1 MSRSIIERSRLSSHA
16 FVAVLGALAFAQRA
30 QAQSD
35 PVEPREASPEP
46 APVDEEK
53 KNGKKKKKDERSAAE
68 KRAIATTPAGTFGL
82 KGRVLTELRL
92 RRAERV
98 IVDGMGI
105 PQETE
110 VDSFDIALDSAR
122 FSLLYQAPARWLQAE
137 IETEIS
143 DPDQVELK
151 DVYLLA
157 AGHGLSAK
165 AGNFKPPTSAIDLES
180 AWTLPIASRG
190 FINDLLEGWLAVGGR
205 SPGVQLAYEHPDGI
219 EPKLIVG
226 AFQGSVLVEQVG
238 GDRDL
243 ELIERANLDA
253 QSWVARAQ
261 VELGKVDVGVFF
273 AQRVGSPTAMETQH
287 YPVTGADIAFDEEL
301 GQLGLRAW
309 LDAHFGES
317 WYVHEDEPPSAGN
330 PWFLAARAILAARY
344 GGTSDDTFYAE
355 FHVSLGMLD
364 PDLDVSSDWARELA
378 TGVNVGLWDR
388 ARLTLEAYMNDTAR
402 NFPASYFGGPRGQ
415 TLGLTLQ
422 AGVAF

>member
-1 MSRSIIERSRLSSHA
+1 LSSRA
-16 FVAVLGALAFAQRA
+16 FVALLGALGLALAQRA
-30 QAQSD
+30 HAQDEPAS
-35 PVEPREASPEP
+35 PVAEPVPEP
-46 APVDEEK
+46 ALAGEAK
-53 KNGKKKKKDERSAAE
+53 KKEKKKKDERSAAE

-98 IVDGMGI
+98 IVDAMGM

-137 IETEIS
+137 IETEVS

-157 AGHGLSAK
+157 AGRGLSAK
-165 AGNFKPPTSAIDLES
+165 AGNFKPPTAAIDLES
-180 AWTLPIASRG
+180 AWTLPITSRG

-205 SPGVQLAYEHPDGI
+205 SPGLQLAYEHPDGI
-219 EPKLIVG
+219 EPKLFLG
-226 AFQGSVLVEQVG
+226 AFQGSVLIEQVG
-238 GDRDL
+238 DDRDL
-243 ELIERANLDA
+243 ELIERANFDA
-253 QSWVARAQ
+253 QTWVARAQ
-261 VELGKVDVGVFF
+261 VELGKIDVGVFF
-273 AQRVGSPTAMETQH
+273 EQRVGSPAVMETQH
-287 YPVTGADIAFDEEL
+287 YPVTGADIAFDEEF

-317 WYVHEDEPPSAGN
+317 WYVHEDQPLSAGD

-344 GGTSDDTFYAE
+344 GGTTDDTFYAE

-364 PDLDVSSDWARELA
+364 PDLDVSSDWARDLA
-378 TGVNVGLWDR
+378 AGFNVGLWDR